1 MNFHTR
7 KWIKPED
14 LNPNGTLFGGR
25 LLEWIDEESAIY
37 AAIQLD
43 NNYIVTK
50 FMSEIEFISSARQ
63 GEIIE
68 IGIEAISF
76 GKTSLT
82 MKCEVRNKITR
93 EQIITI
99 DTIVMVNMGKD
110 GKPKEHGKH
119 EVQFINDRFK
129 KPLD

>member
-7 KWIKPED
+7 KWIKPQD

-43 NNYIVTK
+43 NNFIVTK

-68 IGIEAISF
+68 MGIEAIHF
-76 GKTSLT
+76 GRTSLT

-93 EQIITI
+93 EKIITI
-99 DTIVMVNMGKD
+99 DKIVMVNMGDD
-110 GKPKEHGKH
+110 GSPTPHGKT
-119 EVQFINDRFK
+119 EIQYIKDRFK
-129 KPLD
+129 GE